1 VRVNRFDVAEIGRPV
16 RTPQGF
22 IRVPAFL
29 TRAGV
34 LEYKRADGSTVR
46 ELRHPDEVFRP
57 DSLASLSAA
66 PLTDLHP
73 KEMVSPKNVRSLR
86 VGHVGEAVRQDG
98 HRVAAT
104 VTIEDEQV
112 IAAVERGDRREISC
126 GYACAID
133 ATPGEWNGQ
142 HYDAVQRDIVY
153 NHAALGPRN
162 WGRAGSEVA
171 LRLDSGDAMTASALG
186 APPERRDDGL
196 GDPSGGDAEMDNVTI
211 RVDGLDVQL
220 PKQWA
225 QVVELAISKR
235 DASLAE
241 RTKERDAAQGR
252 LDALAKEHD
261 ELKTKLAAADDPKRL
276 DAAVHARATLIEQ
289 ARKVLPAEHKFDGQ
303 TPRQVHEAVLKQLDP
318 KLDLAGKSDEYIAAR
333 FDHAVETAASSQPA
347 TRSTSLDRSRVV
359 TTQSVS
365 RIQPATARQDAA
377 AYVPEWMK
385 PLATSKDRH

>member
-1 VRVNRFDVAEIGRPV
+1 
-16 RTPQGF
+16 
-22 IRVPAFL
+22 VPAFL

-34 LEYKRADGSTVR
+34 LEYRRADGTTVR

-98 HRVAAT
+98 HRVAASVT
-104 VTIEDEQV
+104 VEDEQT
-112 IAAVERGDRREISC
+112 IALVERGDRREISC
-126 GYACAID
+126 GYACAVD
-133 ATPGEWNGQ
+133 PTPGQWNGE

-171 LRLDSGDAMTASALG
+171 LRLDSGDAMTACAFG

-196 GDPSGGDAEMDNVTI
+196 SDPPGGVSTMTTMSTEPQSTI
-211 RVDGLDVQL
+211 RVDGLDVQMS
-220 PKQWA
+220 KQWA

-235 DASLAE
+235 DASLLE

-252 LDALAKEHD
+252 LDALTKEHD
-261 ELKTKLAAADDPKRL
+261 ELKKKLTAAEDPTRL
-276 DAAVHARATLIEQ
+276 DAAVSARAALIEQ
-289 ARKVLPAEHKFDGQ
+289 ARKVLPVEHKFDGQ
-303 TPRQVHEAVLKQLDP
+303 TPRQVHEAVLKKLDA
-318 KLDLAGKSDEYIAAR
+318 KLDLASRSDEYVAAR
-333 FDHAVETAASSQPA
+333 FDQVVESAPAQPVG
-347 TRSTSLDRSRVV
+347 RSTSLDRSRSA
-359 TTQSVS
+359 TTQSAPSTQHV
-365 RIQPATARQDAA
+365 TARQDAAA

>member
-1 VRVNRFDVAEIGRPV
+1 V
-16 RTPQGF
+16 
-22 IRVPAFL
+22 

-34 LEYKRADGSTVR
+34 LEYKRADGTTVR

-57 DSLASLSAA
+57 ASLESLSAA

-104 VTIEDEQV
+104 VTIEDEQM
-112 IAAVERGDRREISC
+112 IALVERGERREISC

-133 ATPGEWNGQ
+133 ATPGVWDGE

-171 LRLDSGDAMTASALG
+171 LRLDSGDAMTATAYG
-186 APPERRDDGL
+186 APPERRDDGTTDL
-196 GDPSGGDAEMDNVTI
+196 PGGDAQMDHVTI
-211 RVDGLDVQL
+211 RVDELDVQV

-225 QVVELAISKR
+225 QVIEKGLKQR
-235 DASLAE
+235 DDALTE
-241 RTKERDAAQGR
+241 RTKERDTAQGR
-252 LDALAKEHD
+252 LDALTKEHD
-261 ELKTKLAAADDPKRL
+261 EVKKQLTAAADPARV
-276 DAAVHARATLIEQ
+276 DAAAHARATLLEQ

-303 TPRQVHEAVLKQLDP
+303 TPRQIHEAVLTKLDA
-318 KLDLAGKSDEYIAAR
+318 KLDLKGKSDEYVSAR
-333 FDHAVETAASSQPA
+333 FDHAIESAPAHASTGRNDA
-347 TRSTSLDRSRVV
+347 LDRSRAA
-359 TTQSVS
+359 TTSNGTQST
-365 RIQPATARQDAA
+365 PAARRDPF
-377 AYVPEWMK
+377 VPDWQK
-385 PLATSKDRH
+385 PLATSKDRP

>member
-22 IRVPAFL
+22 LRVPAFL

-34 LEYKRADGSTVR
+34 LEYKRADGTTVR

-57 DSLASLSAA
+57 DSLESLSAA

-73 KEMVSPKNVRSLR
+73 KEMVNPKNVRTLR

-98 HRVAAT
+98 QRVAAT
-104 VTIEDEQV
+104 VTIEDEQM

-126 GYACAID
+126 GYACVVD
-133 ATPGEWNGQ
+133 ATPGEWDGER
-142 HYDAVQRDIVY
+142 YDAVQRDIVY

-186 APPERRDDGL
+186 APPEWRNDGPS
-196 GDPSGGDAEMDNVTI
+196 DPGEVDMDLATF
-211 RVDGLDVQL
+211 RVDGFDVQA

-225 QVVELAISKR
+225 QVIEKGLKQR
-235 DASLAE
+235 DDALAE
-241 RTKERDAAQGR
+241 RTKERDTAQGR
-252 LDALAKEHD
+252 ADAAEKEVKD
-261 ELKTKLAAADDPKRL
+261 LKEKLAAAEDPKRL
-276 DAAVHARATLIEQ
+276 DQAVNTRMALLEQ

-303 TPRQVHEAVLKQLDP
+303 STRQVQEAALKRLDD
-318 KLDLAGKSDEYIAAR
+318 KSDFTGKSDDYVAAL
-333 FDHAVETAASSQPA
+333 FEHVIGKVPA
-347 TRSTSLDRSRVV
+347 QQSPRNDALDRSRAA
-359 TTQSVS
+359 TTPRSGTQH
-365 RIQPATARQDAA
+365 ATARQDAP
-377 AYVPEWMK
+377 YVPEWQK
-385 PLATSKDRH
+385 PLATSKDRN

>member
-1 VRVNRFDVAEIGRPV
+1 M

-22 IRVPAFL
+22 LRVPAYV

-34 LEYKRADGSTVR
+34 LEYKRADGTTVR

-57 DSLASLSAA
+57 ASLESLSAA

-104 VTIEDEQV
+104 VTIEDEQM
-112 IAAVERGDRREISC
+112 IALVERGERREISC

-133 ATPGEWNGQ
+133 ATPGVWDGE

-171 LRLDSGDAMTASALG
+171 LRLDSGDAMTATAYG
-186 APPERRDDGL
+186 APPERRDDGTTDL
-196 GDPSGGDAEMDNVTI
+196 PGGDAQMDHVTI
-211 RVDGLDVQL
+211 RVDELDVQV

-225 QVVELAISKR
+225 QVIEKALKQR
-235 DASLAE
+235 DDALTE
-241 RTKERDAAQGR
+241 RTKERDTAQGR
-252 LDALAKEHD
+252 LDALTKEHD
-261 ELKTKLAAADDPKRL
+261 EVKKQLTAAADPARV
-276 DAAVHARATLIEQ
+276 DAAVHARATLLEQ

-303 TPRQVHEAVLKQLDP
+303 TPRQIHEAVLTKLDA
-318 KLDLAGKSDEYIAAR
+318 KLDLKGKSDEYVSAR
-333 FDHAVETAASSQPA
+333 FDHAIESAPAHASTGRNDA
-347 TRSTSLDRSRVV
+347 LDRSRAA
-359 TTQSVS
+359 TTSNGTQST
-365 RIQPATARQDAA
+365 PAARRDPF
-377 AYVPEWMK
+377 VPDWQK
-385 PLATSKDRH
+385 PLATSKDRP

>member
-1 VRVNRFDVAEIGRPV
+1 M

-22 IRVPAFL
+22 LRVPAYV

-34 LEYKRADGSTVR
+34 LEYKRADGTTVR

-57 DSLASLSAA
+57 ASLESLSAA

-104 VTIEDEQV
+104 VTIEDEQM
-112 IAAVERGDRREISC
+112 IALVERGERREISC

-133 ATPGEWNGQ
+133 ATPGVWDGE

-171 LRLDSGDAMTASALG
+171 LRLDSGDAMTATAYG
-186 APPERRDDGL
+186 APPERRDDGTTDL
-196 GDPSGGDAEMDNVTI
+196 PGGDAQMDHVTI
-211 RVDGLDVQL
+211 RVDELDVQV

-225 QVVELAISKR
+225 QVIEKGLKQR
-235 DASLAE
+235 DDALTE
-241 RTKERDAAQGR
+241 RTKERDTAQGR
-252 LDALAKEHD
+252 ADAAEKEVQD
-261 ELKTKLAAADDPKRL
+261 LKEKLAAADDPKRI
-276 DAAVHARATLIEQ
+276 DQAVTARATLLEQ

-303 TPRQVHEAVLKQLDP
+303 TPRQIHEAVLTKLDA
-318 KLDLAGKSDEYIAAR
+318 KLDLKGKSDEYVSAR
-333 FDHAVETAASSQPA
+333 FDHAIESVPARASNGRNDA
-347 TRSTSLDRSRVV
+347 LDRSREA
-359 TTQSVS
+359 TTSNPPQST
-365 RIQPATARQDAA
+365 PATRRDPF
-377 AYVPEWMK
+377 VPEWQK
-385 PLATSKDRH
+385 PLATSKDRP

>member
-1 VRVNRFDVAEIGRPV
+1 M

-22 IRVPAFL
+22 LRVPAYV

-34 LEYKRADGSTVR
+34 LEYKRADGTTVR

-57 DSLASLSAA
+57 ASLESLSAA

-104 VTIEDEQV
+104 VTIEDEQM
-112 IAAVERGDRREISC
+112 IALVERGERREISC

-133 ATPGEWNGQ
+133 ATPGVWDGE

-171 LRLDSGDAMTASALG
+171 LRLDSGDAMSATAYG
-186 APPERRDDGL
+186 APPERRDDGTTDL
-196 GDPSGGDAEMDNVTI
+196 PGGDAQMDHVTI
-211 RVDGLDVQL
+211 RVDELDVQV

-225 QVVELAISKR
+225 QVIEKALKQR
-235 DASLAE
+235 DDALTE
-241 RTKERDAAQGR
+241 RTKERDTAQGR
-252 LDALAKEHD
+252 LDALTKEH
-261 ELKTKLAAADDPKRL
+261 EEVKKQLTAAADPARV
-276 DAAVHARATLIEQ
+276 DAAVHARATLLEQ

-303 TPRQVHEAVLKQLDP
+303 TPRQIHEAVLTKLDA
-318 KLDLAGKSDEYIAAR
+318 KLDLKGKSDEYVSAR
-333 FDHAVETAASSQPA
+333 FDHAIESAPAHASTGRNDA
-347 TRSTSLDRSRVV
+347 LDRSRAA
-359 TTQSVS
+359 TTSNGTQST
-365 RIQPATARQDAA
+365 PAARRDPF
-377 AYVPEWMK
+377 VPDWQK
-385 PLATSKDRH
+385 PLATSKDRP

>member
-1 VRVNRFDVAEIGRPV
+1 M
-16 RTPQGF
+16 
-22 IRVPAFL
+22 PAFL

-66 PLTDLHP
+66 PITDLHP
-73 KEMVSPKNVRSLR
+73 KEMVSPKNVRTLR

-126 GYACAID
+126 GYACEVD
-133 ATPGEWNGQ
+133 PTPGEWNGQ
-142 HYDAVQRDIVY
+142 HYDAMQRSIIY

-171 LRLDSGDAMTASALG
+171 LRLDAGDAMMATAFG
-186 APPERRDDGL
+186 APPERRDDGPS
-196 GDPSGGDAEMDNVTI
+196 DPPGGDSAMTTEPQATI
-211 RVDGLDVQL
+211 RVDELDVQV

-225 QVVELAISKR
+225 QVIEIALKQR
-235 DASLAE
+235 DDAL
-241 RTKERDAAQGR
+241 KERDAAQGR
-252 LDALAKEHD
+252 ADAAEK
-261 ELKTKLAAADDPKRL
+261 KLAAAEDPKRI
-276 DAAVHARATLIEQ
+276 DEAVTARTMLLEQ

-303 TPRQVHEAVLKQLDP
+303 TPRQVHEAVLKKLDD
-318 KLDLAGKSDEYIAAR
+318 KLDLTGKSDEYVQAL
-333 FDHAVETAASSQPA
+333 FDHLPSTAPARASTGRNDA
-347 TRSTSLDRSRVV
+347 LDRARSA

-365 RIQPATARQDAA
+365 RIQPATGRQDAA
-377 AYVPEWMK
+377 AYTPEWMK

>member
-1 VRVNRFDVAEIGRPV
+1 V

-22 IRVPAFL
+22 LRVPAYV

-34 LEYKRADGSTVR
+34 LEYKRADGTTVR

-57 DSLASLSAA
+57 DSLESLSAA

-73 KEMVSPKNVRSLR
+73 KEMVSPKNVRTLR

-104 VTIEDEQV
+104 VTIEDEQM
-112 IAAVERGDRREISC
+112 IALVERGERREISC

-133 ATPGEWNGQ
+133 ATPGVWDGE

-171 LRLDSGDAMTASALG
+171 LRLDSGDAMTATAYG
-186 APPERRDDGL
+186 APPERRDDGTTDL
-196 GDPSGGDAEMDNVTI
+196 PGGDAQMDHVTI
-211 RVDGLDVQL
+211 RVDELDVQV

-225 QVVELAISKR
+225 QVIEKALKQR
-235 DASLAE
+235 DDALTE
-241 RTKERDAAQGR
+241 RTKERDTAQGR
-252 LDALAKEHD
+252 LDALTKEHD
-261 ELKTKLAAADDPKRL
+261 EVKQQLTAAADPARV
-276 DAAVHARATLIEQ
+276 DAAVHARATLLEQ

-303 TPRQVHEAVLKQLDP
+303 TPRQIHEAVLT
-318 KLDLAGKSDEYIAAR
+318 KLDAKRDRKGKSDEYVSAR
-333 FDHAVETAASSQPA
+333 FDHAFESAPAHASNGRNDA
-347 TRSTSLDRSRVV
+347 LDRSREA
-359 TTQSVS
+359 TTSKAQQST
-365 RIQPATARQDAA
+365 PAARRDAF
-377 AYVPEWMK
+377 VPDWQK
-385 PLATSKDRH
+385 PLATSKDRP

>member
-1 VRVNRFDVAEIGRPV
+1 M

-22 IRVPAFL
+22 LRVPAYV

-34 LEYKRADGSTVR
+34 LEYKRADGTTVR

-57 DSLASLSAA
+57 ASLESLSAA

-104 VTIEDEQV
+104 VTIEDEQM
-112 IAAVERGDRREISC
+112 IALVERGERREISC

-133 ATPGEWNGQ
+133 ATPGVWDGE

-171 LRLDSGDAMTASALG
+171 LRLDSGDAMTATAYG
-186 APPERRDDGL
+186 APPERRDDGTTDL
-196 GDPSGGDAEMDNVTI
+196 PGGDAQMDHVTI
-211 RVDGLDVQL
+211 RVDELDVQV

-225 QVVELAISKR
+225 QVIEKGLKQR
-235 DASLAE
+235 DDALTE
-241 RTKERDAAQGR
+241 RTKERDTAQGR
-252 LDALAKEHD
+252 ADAAEKEVKD
-261 ELKTKLAAADDPKRL
+261 LKEKLAAADDPKRI
-276 DAAVHARATLIEQ
+276 DQAVTARTTLVEQ

-303 TPRQVHEAVLKQLDP
+303 TPRQIHEAVLTKLDA
-318 KLDLAGKSDEYIAAR
+318 KLDLKGKSDEYVSAR
-333 FDHAVETAASSQPA
+333 FDHAIESAPAHASTGRNDA
-347 TRSTSLDRSRVV
+347 LDRSRAA
-359 TTQSVS
+359 TTSNGTQST
-365 RIQPATARQDAA
+365 PAARRDPF
-377 AYVPEWMK
+377 VPDWQK
-385 PLATSKDRH
+385 PLATSKDRP

>member
-1 VRVNRFDVAEIGRPV
+1 M

-22 IRVPAFL
+22 LRVPAYV

-34 LEYKRADGSTVR
+34 LEYKRADGTTVR

-57 DSLASLSAA
+57 ASLESLSAA

-104 VTIEDEQV
+104 VTIEDEQM
-112 IAAVERGDRREISC
+112 IALVERGERREISC

-133 ATPGEWNGQ
+133 ATPGVWDGE

-171 LRLDSGDAMTASALG
+171 LRLDSGDAMTATAYG
-186 APPERRDDGL
+186 APPERRDDGTTDL
-196 GDPSGGDAEMDNVTI
+196 PGGDAQMDHVTI
-211 RVDGLDVQL
+211 RVDELDVQV

-225 QVVELAISKR
+225 QVIEKALKQR
-235 DASLAE
+235 DDALTE
-241 RTKERDAAQGR
+241 RTKERDTAQGR
-252 LDALAKEHD
+252 LDALTKEH
-261 ELKTKLAAADDPKRL
+261 EEVKKQLTAAADPARV
-276 DAAVHARATLIEQ
+276 DAAVHARATLLEQ

-303 TPRQVHEAVLKQLDP
+303 TPRQIHEAVLTKLDA
-318 KLDLAGKSDEYIAAR
+318 KLDLKGKSDEYVSAR
-333 FDHAVETAASSQPA
+333 FDHAIESAPAHASTGRNDA
-347 TRSTSLDRSRVV
+347 LDRSRAA
-359 TTQSVS
+359 TTSNGTQST
-365 RIQPATARQDAA
+365 PAARRDPF
-377 AYVPEWMK
+377 VPDWQK
-385 PLATSKDRH
+385 PLATSKDRP

>member
-1 VRVNRFDVAEIGRPV
+1 MRVNRFDVAEIGRPV

-22 IRVPAFL
+22 LRVPAYL

-34 LEYKRADGSTVR
+34 LEYKRDDGSTVR

-57 DSLASLSAA
+57 DSLQSLSAA

-73 KEMVSPKNVRSLR
+73 KEMVSPKNVRTLR

-104 VTIEDEQV
+104 VTIEDEQM
-112 IAAVERGDRREISC
+112 IAMVERGDRREISC

-133 ATPGEWNGQ
+133 ATPGVWEGQ

-171 LRLDSGDAMTASALG
+171 LRLDSGDAMTATAFG

-196 GDPSGGDAEMDNVTI
+196 DPPGGYATMTEQTTI
-211 RVDGLDVQL
+211 RVDGLDVQV
-220 PKQWA
+220 PKQSA
-225 QVVELAISKR
+225 QVIEKA
-235 DASLAE
+235 LAE

-252 LDALAKEHD
+252 ADAAEKEAKD
-261 ELKTKLAAADDPKRL
+261 IAAKLTAADDPKRI
-276 DAAVHARATLIEQ
+276 DQAVTARLALIEQ
-289 ARKVLPAEHKFDGQ
+289 ARRVLPAEHKFDGQ
-303 TPRQVHEAVLKQLDP
+303 TTRQVHEAVLK
-318 KLDLAGKSDEYIAAR
+318 KLDDKLALTGKSDEYVQAR
-333 FDHAVETAASSQPA
+333 FDHAIATAPAQASTGRNDA
-347 TRSTSLDRSRVV
+347 LDRARSA
-359 TTQSVS
+359 TTQSTLRTQHAS
-365 RIQPATARQDAA
+365 ARQDEP
-377 AYVPEWMK
+377 YVPDWQK
-385 PLATSKDRH
+385 PLATSKDRR

>member
-1 VRVNRFDVAEIGRPV
+1 M

-22 IRVPAFL
+22 LRVPAYV

-34 LEYKRADGSTVR
+34 LEYKRADGTTVR

-57 DSLASLSAA
+57 ASLESLSAA

-104 VTIEDEQV
+104 VTIEDEQI
-112 IAAVERGDRREISC
+112 IALVERGERREISC

-133 ATPGEWNGQ
+133 ATPGVWDGE

-171 LRLDSGDAMTASALG
+171 LRLDSGDAMTATAYG
-186 APPERRDDGL
+186 APPERRDDGTTDL
-196 GDPSGGDAEMDNVTI
+196 PGGDAQMDHVTI
-211 RVDGLDVQL
+211 RVDELDVQV

-225 QVVELAISKR
+225 QVIEKGLKQR
-235 DASLAE
+235 DDALTE
-241 RTKERDAAQGR
+241 RTKERDTAQGR
-252 LDALAKEHD
+252 LDALTKEHD
-261 ELKTKLAAADDPKRL
+261 EVKKQLTAAADPARV
-276 DAAVHARATLIEQ
+276 DAAVHARATLLGQ

-303 TPRQVHEAVLKQLDP
+303 TPRQIHEAVLTKLDA
-318 KLDLAGKSDEYIAAR
+318 KLDLKGKSDEYVSAR
-333 FDHAVETAASSQPA
+333 FDHAIESAPAHASTGRNDA
-347 TRSTSLDRSRVV
+347 LDRSRAA
-359 TTQSVS
+359 TTSNGTQST
-365 RIQPATARQDAA
+365 PAARQDAF
-377 AYVPEWMK
+377 VPEWQK

>member
-1 VRVNRFDVAEIGRPV
+1 M

-22 IRVPAFL
+22 LRVPAYV

-34 LEYKRADGSTVR
+34 LEYKRADGTTVR

-57 DSLASLSAA
+57 ASLESLSAA

-104 VTIEDEQV
+104 VTIEDEQM
-112 IAAVERGDRREISC
+112 IALVERGERREISC

-133 ATPGEWNGQ
+133 ATPGVWDGE

-171 LRLDSGDAMTASALG
+171 LRLDSGDAMTATAYG
-186 APPERRDDGL
+186 APPERRDDGTTDL
-196 GDPSGGDAEMDNVTI
+196 PGGDAQMDHVTI
-211 RVDGLDVQL
+211 RVDELDVQV

-225 QVVELAISKR
+225 QVIEKALKQR
-235 DASLAE
+235 DDALTE
-241 RTKERDAAQGR
+241 RTKERDTAQGR
-252 LDALAKEHD
+252 LDALTKEH
-261 ELKTKLAAADDPKRL
+261 EEVKKQLTAAADPARV
-276 DAAVHARATLIEQ
+276 DAAVHARATLLEQ

-303 TPRQVHEAVLKQLDP
+303 TPRQIHEAVLTKLDA
-318 KLDLAGKSDEYIAAR
+318 KLDLKGKSDEYVSAR
-333 FDHAVETAASSQPA
+333 FDHAIESAPAHASTGRNDA
-347 TRSTSLDRSRVV
+347 LDRSRAA
-359 TTQSVS
+359 TTSNGTQST
-365 RIQPATARQDAA
+365 PAARRDAF
-377 AYVPEWMK
+377 VPDWQK
-385 PLATSKDRH
+385 PLATSKDRP

>member
-1 VRVNRFDVAEIGRPV
+1 V

-22 IRVPAFL
+22 LRVPAYV

-34 LEYKRADGSTVR
+34 LEYKRADGTTVR

-57 DSLASLSAA
+57 ASLESLSAA

-104 VTIEDEQV
+104 VTIEDEQM
-112 IAAVERGDRREISC
+112 IALVERGERREISC

-133 ATPGEWNGQ
+133 ATPGVWDGE

-171 LRLDSGDAMTASALG
+171 LRLDSGDAMTATAYG
-186 APPERRDDGL
+186 APPERRDDGTTDL
-196 GDPSGGDAEMDNVTI
+196 PGGDAQMDHVTI
-211 RVDGLDVQL
+211 RVDELDVQV

-225 QVVELAISKR
+225 QVIEKALKQR
-235 DASLAE
+235 DDALTE
-241 RTKERDAAQGR
+241 RTKERDTAQGR
-252 LDALAKEHD
+252 LDALTKEHD
-261 ELKTKLAAADDPKRL
+261 EVKKQLTAAADPARV
-276 DAAVHARATLIEQ
+276 DAAVHARATLLEQ

-303 TPRQVHEAVLKQLDP
+303 TPRQIHEAVLTKLDA
-318 KLDLAGKSDEYIAAR
+318 KLDLKGKSDEYVSAR
-333 FDHAVETAASSQPA
+333 FDHAIESAPAHASTGRNDA
-347 TRSTSLDRSRVV
+347 LDRSRAA
-359 TTQSVS
+359 TTSNGTQST
-365 RIQPATARQDAA
+365 PAARRDPF
-377 AYVPEWMK
+377 VPDWQK
-385 PLATSKDRH
+385 PLATSKDRP